1 MSDKAFDLVTVRAKT
16 AAAATIRTTVVRA
29 VETQHVAATM
39 RLVGSA
45 EAQAVLEAA
54 LEASKPPVPPGC
66 ERLDYLLYTP
76 FRYPPTPWPSRFRG
90 PTDPGVFYAAERAR
104 TALAEVAHWR
114 LEVLLDAVELH
125 ALEPTAHT
133 LFAVRIEA
141 AAADASELGPRARR
155 QAVLDPN
162 DYAAAQAWGR
172 EVRAAGF
179 GAIRYPAVR
188 DRPEGVC
195 WALLTPSAF
204 RSKPA
209 LQANWLVRITRQG
222 AQCRS
227 TTAPFASVDFAAA
240 QLLCR
245 EEDGPVTERRA
256 SGPRGDS
263 RRGDAVRRRR

>member
-1 MSDKAFDLVTVRAKT
+1 MSEKAFDAVTLRVRTT
-16 AAAATIRTTVVRA
+16 AAAPVRTTVVRA

-76 FRYPPTPWPSRFRG
+76 FRYPPNPWPSRFRG

-114 LEVLLDAVELH
+114 LKVLLDAVELN
-125 ALEPTAHT
+125 ALDPAAHT
-133 LFAVRIEA
+133 LFAVRIDA
-141 AAADASELGPRARR
+141 VTADVSALRPPGRR
-155 QAVLDPN
+155 KAVLHPDE
-162 DYAAAQAWGR
+162 YAAAQAWGR
-172 EVRAAGF
+172 EVRASGF
-179 GAIRYPAVR
+179 GAIRYPSVR

-195 WALLTPSAF
+195 WALLTPAAF
-204 RSKPA
+204 RSGPV
-209 LQANWLVRITRQG
+209 LQANWLVRMTRKG
-222 AQCRS
+222 AHCRS
-227 TTAPFASVDFAAA
+227 TAAPFASIDFPAA

-245 EEDGPVTERRA
+245 ETG
-256 SGPRGDS
+256 G
-263 RRGDAVRRRR
+263 